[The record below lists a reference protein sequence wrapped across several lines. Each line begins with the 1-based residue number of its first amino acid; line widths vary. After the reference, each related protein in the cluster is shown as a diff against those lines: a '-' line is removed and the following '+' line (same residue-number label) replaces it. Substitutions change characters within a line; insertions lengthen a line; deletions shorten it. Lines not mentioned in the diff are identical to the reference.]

1 MSTYNQASFAGGMNL
16 RIDDTRLK
24 SDQYKVA
31 FNVRNRVDTLEPILS
46 SVKDVSIPAGLKQG
60 ILTFGNY
67 IICFVAGSA
76 YYRYYNG
83 EGWQKIEGFKMS
95 SEAPRYWFEEVPLA
109 TTNYLRQAIIPD
121 AAVTSA
127 PVDSSLGI
135 SLNTVA
141 AASQGNLPG
150 LLVQDNINQP
160 LFIYVDVNGFIQ
172 VRTTQNYDEWD
183 VNWTTYTIEEDK
195 REYVPIGNAMK
206 FVDGK
211 LYIVSPDGG
220 VILQSVSGR
229 PLDFGINVDTDGY
242 IAGDAYSTAYSVGVG
257 GITALHQLSDGSL
270 YVAAGNANFIVAKN
284 MTPNAPTIFGEYT
297 FIRKFLFN
305 STCLDDRCI
314 VDSLGDTRFIDLGGI
329 RSFNA
334 IQQLQNEGRNSV
346 FSVTLNG
353 ALGDIRQT
361 AGASAAILYDNYELY
376 AIQTIFGNVIAVYD
390 SINEIWV
397 GFDTNQVGG
406 KRIKQFA
413 KIELDIQR
421 LYAITEDDQL
431 YTLYIGPTFDT
442 ASVRPV
448 SVCANV
454 LQIEDKPI
462 ANALQHQVK
471 PLDFRCV
478 LNGSTEDFTA
488 SVTCFV
494 DNRVTVPIQPKV
506 VRYAEPVIPYTGP
519 VDLPD
524 VDTQLSS
531 LYWTFPNA
539 AQGWKTFFLL
549 SWTGGAE
556 LTQIS
561 VTVKDETPR
570 QPLNTQAT
578 TS

>member
-16 RIDDTRLK
+16 RVDDTRLK
-24 SDQYKVA
+24 PDQYKVA
-31 FNVRNRVDTLEPILS
+31 FNVRNRVDTLEPILGS
-46 SVKDVSIPAGLKQG
+46 AKDVSIPAGLKQG

-83 EGWQKIEGFKMS
+83 EGWQKIDGFKMS

-109 TTNYLRQAIIPD
+109 TTNYLRQAIDPTTPLSG
-121 AAVTSA
+121 ASA
-127 PVDSSLGI
+127 GNGI
-135 SLNTVA
+135 ALNAIA

-160 LFIYVDVNGFIQ
+160 LFIYVDINGFIQ
-172 VRTTQNYDEWD
+172 VRTTQSYAEWNVD
-183 VNWTTYTIEEDK
+183 WAAYTIEKDK

-211 LYIVSPDGG
+211 LYIVAPDGG

-229 PLDFGINVDTDGY
+229 PLDFVINVDTDGY
-242 IAGDAYSTAYSVGVG
+242 KGGDAYSTAYSVGVG

-284 MTPNAPTIFGEYT
+284 MTPNAITIFGEYT

-406 KRIKQFA
+406 KRVKQFA

-431 YTLYIGPTFDT
+431 YTLYIGPSFDT

-471 PLDFRCV
+471 PLDFRCI
-478 LNGSTEDFTA
+478 LNGATADFTA
-488 SVTCFV
+488 SVSCFV
-494 DNRVTVPIQPKV
+494 DNRITVGEQTKTI
-506 VRYAEPVIPYTGP
+506 RYAAPVTPYAGP

>member
-1 MSTYNQASFAGGMNL
+1 MQA
-16 RIDDTRLK
+16 DDTRLEPN
-24 SDQYKVA
+24 QYKVA
-31 FNVRNRVDTLEPILS
+31 FNVRNRVDTLKPIFS

-60 ILTFGNY
+60 MLTFGNY
-67 IICFVAGSA
+67 IICFVAGNA
-76 YYRYYNG
+76 YYRYYSG
-83 EGWQKIEGFKMS
+83 EGWQQIVGFRMS
-95 SEAPRYWFEEVPLA
+95 TTAPRYWFEQVPLA
-109 TTNYLRQAIIPD
+109 TTNYLRKVT
-121 AAVTSA
+121 AVTDIGA
-127 PVDSSLGI
+127 NIKLD
-135 SLNTVA
+135 NVA

-160 LFIYVDVNGFIQ
+160 LFIYIDGSGYIQ
-172 VRTTQNYDEWD
+172 VRTTQSYAEWSVD
-183 VNWTTYTIEEDK
+183 WTSYTVEEDK

-211 LYIVSPDGG
+211 LYIVSPDRE

-229 PLDFGINVDTDGY
+229 PLDFVINVDTNGDKG
-242 IAGDAYSTAYSVGVG
+242 GDAYTTAYSVGVG
-257 GITALHQLSDGSL
+257 GISALHQLADGSL
-270 YVAAGNANFIVAKN
+270 YVAAGNANFIVSKN
-284 MTPNAPTIFGEYT
+284 MTENSPKIFGEYT
-297 FIRKFLFN
+297 FIRRFLFN

-314 VDSLGDTRFIDLGGI
+314 IDTLGDTRFIDLGGI

-334 IQQLQNEGRNSV
+334 IQQLQSEGRNSV
-346 FSVTLNG
+346 FSSTLNG
-353 ALGDIRQT
+353 ALGEIRQT
-361 AGASAAILYDNYELY
+361 AGVSAAILYDNYELY

-390 SINEIWV
+390 SINQIWV

-406 KRIKQFA
+406 KRVKQFA

-431 YTLYIGPTFDT
+431 YTLYIGATFDT
-442 ASVRPV
+442 ASVRPA

-454 LQIEDKPI
+454 LQVDGEPI
-462 ANALQHQVK
+462 PNALQHQVK

-478 LNGSTEDFTA
+478 LNGSTTDFTA

-494 DNRVTVPIQPKV
+494 DNRVTVGEQSKA
-506 VRYAEPVIPYTGP
+506 VRYSPPVTPYTGP
-519 VDLPD
+519 IVLPD
-524 VDTQLSS
+524 VDTQLNP

-549 SWTGGAE
+549 SWTGGSE

-570 QPLNTQAT
+570 QPLNAQAT
-578 TS
+578 T